1 MGKCSY
7 IVITYFIPS
16 TILSMFGDEF
26 KLAAMCLIIL
36 SIGKMFSAISGSV
49 GTFLQMV
56 GRQKIFQN
64 ILLVAALINIV
75 LNSLLIPKYG
85 IEGAAVASTASG
97 VFWNLL
103 MIIYIKKTFWFL
115 HYLYPMVKKVNYPN
129 LYIVGAPKS
138 GTTSLYHYLDQHP
151 DITIPDK
158 EPRFL

>member
-1 MGKCSY
+1 MGLSDNESTKTIFWVSAP
-7 IVITYFIPS
+7 ILLLLILFPS

-103 MIIYIKKTFWFL
+103 MIIYIKKHFGFYTI
-115 HYLYPMVKKVNYPN
+115 
-129 LYIVGAPKS
+129 YIPWLK
-138 GTTSLYHYLDQHP
+138 
-151 DITIPDK
+151 
-158 EPRFL
+158 R